1 MSKGN
6 DHYLILLHLM
16 YFNVILY
23 NFARNLAQI
32 KILTVFAKNF
42 LSTSQS
48 TSNNLKK
55 VQDVTWRA
63 RDVYVIRRVT
73 RFLRRDA
80 LNTGP
85 DRVGDYPRPV
95 MEKPRPGPGCL
106 SSWYFQDQ
114 FLLNCKILLLVQEN
128 PGPGLH
134 RRISMTGRG

>member
-1 MSKGN
+1 MDFWDVEKKIFGQKIEPSGLKCYKNMSKGN
-6 DHYLILLHLM
+6 DHYLLLLHLM

-80 LNTGP
+80 LNTGI
-85 DRVGDYPRPV
+85 
-95 MEKPRPGPGCL
+95 KAF
-106 SSWYFQDQ
+106 S
-114 FLLNCKILLLVQEN
+114 ILL
-128 PGPGLH
+128 
-134 RRISMTGRG
+134 